1 MEQKFYSFLGLAR
14 RAGKVLLGY
23 DMLERYKGKIY
34 AAVTA
39 SDAAERTIRNIER
52 LCADVECVSC
62 DCTKA
67 ELGKLLGVREVSVAA
82 ITDKGFAEQIILNG
96 KRSK

>member
-23 DMLERYKGKIY
+23 DMLERYRGKIY

-39 SDAAERTIRNIER
+39 SDAAERTLRNTAR
-52 LCADVECVSC
+52 LCADVECIAT
-62 DCTKA
+62 DCTKS
-67 ELGKLLGVREVSVAA
+67 ELGKLLGVREVSVAG
-82 ITDKGFAEQIILNG
+82 ITDKGFAEQIILNAR
-96 KRSK
+96 RSK